1 MKTVGYINSK
11 RINEIIE
18 SENLLRSNHIN
29 KKKIAERELEKMFD
43 QIINNLGLGEDYKK
57 KTKPQI

>member
-1 MKTVGYINSK
+1 MKTVGYFNSK

-43 QIINNLGLGEDYKK
+43 QIINNLGLGEEYKK
-57 KTKPQI
+57 KTKP

>member
-57 KTKPQI
+57 KTKP

>member
-43 QIINNLGLGEDYKK
+43 QIINNLGLGEEYKK
-57 KTKPQI
+57 KTKP